1 MHIHQSRFLPSLA
14 AFALLSL
21 LPLAAAA
28 KEKNDRKDDGQVQA
42 EESQDYFRK
51 WLTEDVIYIITEDE
65 KAVFDGLTNEAEK
78 EQFIEQFWYR
88 RDLDLR
94 TPINE
99 FKEEHYRRI
108 AYANERFHSG
118 KSGWR
123 SDRGRIYIIHGPP
136 DEIEDYGGGG
146 QYVRESYE
154 GGGTT
159 TVHPFERWRYRKIDG
174 LGSDITLE
182 FVDESRTGEYR
193 LALHP
198 DEKDAL
204 IGLPGLGLT
213 DSERLGLTQK
223 GRRLH
228 PDEMHNP
235 YLRAN
240 MRRQD
245 HPFTRFEIFAKTQAA
260 RPIKYNDLRDL
271 VKVTVNYTNL
281 PFQVRSDYFRL
292 NQDKVLIPVTVELQ
306 NRDMTFKQKGASHYA
321 QIGLYGAVTN
331 MGKKFIQEFDQDMT
345 VAYPDKW
352 IELGRQSRSLYQ
364 KVLLLDN
371 NTRYKLD
378 LIVKDL
384 NSDNVGAVRHALIPP
399 PSVKESQKLSASSLV
414 LSDHMRELE
423 ELPEGDEMFVFGDV
437 KLRPSIARKFTRKIP
452 LGIYLHLYNFKVDQ
466 TSNTPLLE
474 VSYRIRNGNGQLVRD
489 VTDSAGESIRF
500 LSEERVV
507 LTKKLDLSDLEPGT
521 YLAQVEARDSSS
533 DERVQLEDRFRVV
546 GN

>member
-1 MHIHQSRFLPSLA
+1 MLGRQFRYLSSLA
-14 AFALLSL
+14 VFALVSL
-21 LPLAAAA
+21 LPFASAA
-28 KEKNDRKDDGQVQA
+28 KEKSDRKDDGRVQA

-51 WLTEDVIYIITEDE
+51 WLNEDVIYIITEDE
-65 KAVFDGLTNEAEK
+65 RAVFEALTNEAEK

-88 RDLDLR
+88 RDSDLR

-118 KSGWR
+118 KSGWK

-136 DEIEDYGGGG
+136 DEIEDFGGGG

-174 LGSDITLE
+174 LGSGITLE

-193 LALHP
+193 LALNP

-245 HPFTRFEIFAKTQAA
+245 HPFTRFEIFAKSQAA

-292 NQDKVLIPVTVELQ
+292 NDEKVLIPVTVELQ
-306 NRDMTFKQKGASHYA
+306 NRDMTFKQKGTSHYA

-352 IELGRQSRSLYQ
+352 IDLGRQSRSLYQ

-384 NSDNVGAVRHALIPP
+384 NSDNVGALTHALIPP
-399 PSVKESQKLSASSLV
+399 RSVKETRKLSASSLV

-466 TSNTPLLE
+466 TSNAPLLE

-507 LTKKLDLSDLEPGT
+507 LTKKLDLSDLAPGT

-533 DERVQLEDRFRVV
+533 DERVHLEDRFRVV